1 MYIIDSPSNNAY
13 FNIASEE
20 YLLEKFPQENLLLL
34 YINAASIIVGKHQN
48 TLAEINYDFVN
59 KEGIKV
65 VRRLSGGGTV
75 YHDLNN
81 LNFSFHSPLDK
92 NNFLDFAVFTKPV
105 IDLLQKLNIP
115 AELKG
120 RNDLEIEGKKFSGN
134 AKLSKNGK
142 MIQHGTILIDS
153 EIEVLGKALKTN
165 PLKYADKA
173 TKSVRARVTN
183 LKPYLPEHIDTL
195 QFKKL
200 FIQESLENNPKA
212 EIYTFTEEDIQNIQ
226 KLAEEKYST
235 WDWNYGSSPN
245 YNFKNAKKFPAGF
258 VELHMDVK
266 KGGKI
271 EDLKIFGDFFSEKPI
286 EEFEQF
292 FKGKQHEINVLR
304 EVVLSL
310 NLEDYFGNIER
321 EEFLELFY

>member
-1 MYIIDSPSNNAY
+1 MFIIDSPSNNAY

-20 YLLEKFPQENLLLL
+20 YLLEKFPEKNLLLL
-34 YINAASIIVGKHQN
+34 YINAPSIIVGKHQN
-48 TLAEINYDFVN
+48 TLAEINYEFVN

-105 IDLLQKLNIP
+105 VDLLQKMNIP
-115 AELKG
+115 AALKG

-153 EIEVLGKALKTN
+153 EIEVLAKALKTN

-173 TKSVRARVTN
+173 TKSIRARVTN
-183 LKPYLPEHIDTL
+183 LKPYLPKDIDTL
-195 QFKKL
+195 KFKEL
-200 FIQESLENNPKA
+200 FIKESLENNPNA
-212 EIYTFTEEDIQNIQ
+212 EIYCLTEKDVLNIQ
-226 KLAEEKYST
+226 KLADEKYST
-235 WDWNYGSSPN
+235 WNWNYGNSPN
-245 YNFKNAKKFPAGF
+245 YNFKNAIKFPAGF
-258 VELHMDVK
+258 VELHINVK
-266 KGGKI
+266 KGGEI
-271 EDLKIFGDFFSEKPI
+271 EDLKIYGDFFSEKPL
-286 EEFEQF
+286 EEFEQL
-292 FKGKQHEINVLR
+292 FKGKQHEINTIR
-304 EVVLSL
+304 KIITSI
-310 NLEDYFGNIER
+310 NLEDYFGKIEV
-321 EEFLELFY
+321 EEFLKLFY

>member
-200 FIQESLENNPKA
+200 FIQESLEYNPKA